1 MAEGLQHP
9 DIGLSGSRK
18 HSACSLG
25 LGLGLG
31 LGGPW
36 VAQAWTKRGPRAMQG
51 WRKGETEEVALFAAK
66 GGKRPGGD
74 KPFAA
79 DSRG

>member
-1 MAEGLQHP
+1 
-9 DIGLSGSRK
+9 
-18 HSACSLG
+18 
-25 LGLGLG
+25 
-31 LGGPW
+31 
-36 VAQAWTKRGPRAMQG
+36 MQG

-66 GGKRPGGD
+66 DGKRPGGD